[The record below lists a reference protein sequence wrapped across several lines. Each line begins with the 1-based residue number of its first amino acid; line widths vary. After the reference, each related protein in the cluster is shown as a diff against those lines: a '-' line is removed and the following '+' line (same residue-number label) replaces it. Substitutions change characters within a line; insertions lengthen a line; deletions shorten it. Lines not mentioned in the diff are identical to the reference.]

1 MKINEEKVIQYRTK
15 HPNCLYCQYLA
26 RDRYI
31 LYYCQAKQKTFLI
44 GNRIRAWKCPL
55 YTPRL
60 DDLDF
65 AVRAFNA
72 AIEAGVVDLDI

>member
-15 HPNCLYCQYLA
+15 HPNCLYCQYLS

-44 GNRIRAWKCPL
+44 GNRIKA
-55 YTPRL
+55 
-60 DDLDF
+60 
-65 AVRAFNA
+65 
-72 AIEAGVVDLDI
+72 